1 MNDREFEDRV
11 DELFNGIEDYIDE
24 LDEQYDIDVDTTG
37 GMLSVDLA
45 DGGSIILSRQIANHE
60 VWVAAKSGGFHLSL
74 KQEQWSCAT
83 TGETLGVL
91 LNRVFTEQLGQA
103 VSIF

>member
-1 MNDREFEDRV
+1 MNDREFEDRI
-11 DELFNGIEDYIDE
+11 DELFNGIEDLIDE
-24 LDEQYDIDVDTTG
+24 LDEDFDIDVDSTA
-37 GMLSVDLA
+37 GMLTVDLA
-45 DGGSIILSRQIANHE
+45 GGGSIILSRQIGNHE
-60 VWVAAKSGGFHLSL
+60 VWVAAKSGGFHLAL
-74 KQEQWSCAT
+74 REEQWNCAT